1 MVVMP
6 VMTVSMR
13 ITIMMMMPV
22 IVVVIMVMAMI
33 VNMAMIMSMVMPVLM
48 MVDALMR
55 ATAARVF
62 AEQQRLDRDR
72 HGERRHADAAE
83 IDVVEVAQHHAV
95 DGQDLAL
102 DQQLLAQDRPERL
115 GDVAVEHEIDRL
127 LALDGGGETAADAVG
142 EGGNALVGR
151 RAEPAQRQR
160 HLALAFDQIEGGE
173 MRADGRG
180 ELVRL
185 DHLLAHVRGLQH
197 LQIAARKQ
205 HARFRDIAGVAAE
218 LYAVFG
224 RPERGGA
231 DALTGRQ

>member
-13 ITIMMMMPV
+13 ITILMMMPV

-33 VNMAMIMSMVMPVLM
+33 VSMLMPVLM
-48 MVDALMR
+48 VVDALVR

-62 AEQQRLDRDR
+62 AEQQRLDRNR
-72 HGERRHADAAE
+72 HGERRHADTAK

-102 DQQLLAQDRPERL
+102 DQQFLAQDRPERL

-127 LALDGGGETAADAVG
+127 LALDGGGETVADAVG
-142 EGGNALVGR
+142 ERGNALVGR

-160 HLALAFDQIEGGE
+160 YLALAFDQIEGGE
-173 MRADGRG
+173 MRADGR
-180 ELVRL
+180 
-185 DHLLAHVRGLQH
+185 
-197 LQIAARKQ
+197 
-205 HARFRDIAGVAAE
+205 
-218 LYAVFG
+218 
-224 RPERGGA
+224 
-231 DALTGRQ
+231 